1 VILTENIKSESTA
14 MNKKNRILV
23 VDDEPD
29 ILEVLQYNLEKL
41 GFDIRTASDGK
52 EAVEVAKAFNPHVV
66 IMDIMMP
73 VMDGIEAVRHI
84 REIPKMKESFII
96 FLTAR
101 SEEYSEI
108 AAFEAGGNDYIVKPI
123 KPRALM
129 SRIDAYLRRDA
140 DAHNKKSNV
149 ITIKDL
155 SIDKD
160 SYTVY
165 KDSQKISMAKKEFEL
180 LYLFCQNPNKI
191 FNRDELLK
199 KVWGADVYVVS
210 RTVDVHIRKIR
221 EKIGMEFINTV
232 KGIGY
237 KLETD

>member
-1 VILTENIKSESTA
+1 
-14 MNKKNRILV
+14 MNKKNKVLI

-29 ILEVLQYNLEKL
+29 IIEILLYNLEKL
-41 GFDIRTASDGK
+41 GFDIRSAADGK
-52 EAVEVAKAFNPHVV
+52 EAVEIAKTFQPQVV

-73 VMDGIEAVRHI
+73 VMDGIESVRQI
-84 REIPKMKESFII
+84 RDIPKMKDAFII

-123 KPRALM
+123 KPRALL
-129 SRIDAYLRRDA
+129 SRIDAYFKRDS
-140 DAHNKKSNV
+140 DANNKKTNI
-149 ITIKDL
+149 ITIGDL

-165 KDSQKISMAKKEFEL
+165 KDSQKISMARKEFEL

-221 EKIGMEFINTV
+221 EKIGMDYINTV

>member
-1 VILTENIKSESTA
+1 
-14 MNKKNRILV
+14 MNKKNKILV

-29 ILEVLQYNLEKL
+29 ILEILLYNLDKL
-41 GFDIRTASDGK
+41 GFEIRTANDGK
-52 EAVEVAKAFNPHVV
+52 EAVEISRAFHPQIV

-73 VMDGIEAVRHI
+73 GMDGIEAVRQI
-84 REIPKMKESFII
+84 REIPKMKEAFII

-129 SRIDAYLRRDA
+129 SRIDSYFKRDA
-140 DAHNKKSNV
+140 AANNKKTNV
-149 ITIKDL
+149 ITIKDI

-165 KDSQKISMAKKEFEL
+165 KDHQKISMARKEFEL

-221 EKIGMEFINTV
+221 EKIGMEYINTV

-237 KLETD
+237 KLEID

>member
-1 VILTENIKSESTA
+1 
-14 MNKKNRILV
+14 MNKKNKILV

-29 ILEVLQYNLEKL
+29 ILEILQYNLDKL
-41 GFDIRTASDGK
+41 GFEIRTANDGK
-52 EAVEVAKAFNPHVV
+52 EAVEIARAFHPQVV

-73 VMDGIEAVRHI
+73 GMDGIEAVRQI
-84 REIPKMKESFII
+84 REIPKMKEAFII

-129 SRIDAYLRRDA
+129 SRIDSYFKRDEA
-140 DAHNKKSNV
+140 ANNKKTNV

-165 KDSQKISMAKKEFEL
+165 KDHQKISMARKEFEL

-199 KVWGADVYVVS
+199 RVWGADVYVVS

-221 EKIGMEFINTV
+221 EKIGMEYINTV

-237 KLETD
+237 KLEID

>member
-1 VILTENIKSESTA
+1 
-14 MNKKNRILV
+14 MNKKNKVLV

-29 ILEVLQYNLEKL
+29 ILEILLYNLDKL
-41 GFDIRTASDGK
+41 DIDVRTASDGK
-52 EAVEVAKAFNPHVV
+52 EAVEIAKSFQPQVI

-73 VMDGIEAVRHI
+73 GMDGIEAVRQI
-84 REIPKMKESFII
+84 REIPKMKDAFII

-108 AAFEAGGNDYIVKPI
+108 AAFDAGGNDYIVKPI

-129 SRIDAYLRRDA
+129 SRIDSYFKRDSA
-140 DAHNKKSNV
+140 ANSPKTNV

-165 KDSQKISMAKKEFEL
+165 KDSQKISMARKEFEL

-199 KVWGADVYVVS
+199 RVWGADVYVVS

-221 EKIGMEFINTV
+221 EKIGMEYINTV

>member
-1 VILTENIKSESTA
+1 
-14 MNKKNRILV
+14 
-23 VDDEPD
+23 
-29 ILEVLQYNLEKL
+29 
-41 GFDIRTASDGK
+41 
-52 EAVEVAKAFNPHVV
+52 
-66 IMDIMMP
+66 MDIMMP
-73 VMDGIEAVRHI
+73 GMDGIEAVRQI
-84 REIPKMKESFII
+84 REIPKMKEAFII

-129 SRIDAYLRRDA
+129 SRIDSYFKRDEA
-140 DAHNKKSNV
+140 ANNKKTNV

-165 KDSQKISMAKKEFEL
+165 KDHQKISMARKEFEL

-199 KVWGADVYVVS
+199 RVWGADVYVVS

-221 EKIGMEFINTV
+221 EKIGMEYINTV

-237 KLETD
+237 KLEID

>member
-1 VILTENIKSESTA
+1 
-14 MNKKNRILV
+14 MNKKNKILV

-29 ILEVLQYNLEKL
+29 ILEILLYNLDKL
-41 GFDIRTASDGK
+41 GFEIRTASDGK
-52 EAVEVAKAFNPHVV
+52 EAVDVAKSFQPQVV

-73 VMDGIEAVRHI
+73 VMDGIEAVRQI
-84 REIPKMKESFII
+84 REIPKMKEAFII

-129 SRIDAYLRRDA
+129 SRIDSYFKRDSA
-140 DAHNKKSNV
+140 AVNNKKTSI

-165 KDSQKISMAKKEFEL
+165 KDSQKISMARKEFEL

-199 KVWGADVYVVS
+199 RVWGADVYVVS

-221 EKIGMEFINTV
+221 EKIGMEYINTV